1 MPSSKCAQLAV
12 RLANARVAHSD
23 RRTRAH
29 KDAVQEAYDTTIDEL
44 VARIEVLQTQ
54 TRANKDHEHHMIH
67 DFDTDAHAAMAAA
80 DGAGQPHPASCSIC
94 MEEMH
99 GKVILKC
106 GHEMCPGCFAQ
117 HSRVNNTCP
126 FCRDEFAPKPKVQA
140 KMPIEMLD
148 WIADTWAEQETRNTK
163 YNVKAYRRIEGEI
176 VSRDM
181 SVNYFTK
188 MRLINASKQPIGEFD
203 APEADKH
210 LEYLI
215 TDNARHLMEIVKNWY
230 DKDIA

>member
-1 MPSSKCAQLAV
+1 MASRCTQLTE
-12 RLANARVAHSD
+12 RLAKAHADHSD
-23 RRTRAH
+23 KRTRAH
-29 KDAVQEAYDTTIDEL
+29 KDAVQQAYDTTIDEL
-44 VARIEVLQTQ
+44 VARIEVLQTL
-54 TRANKDHEHHMIH
+54 TNNH
-67 DFDTDAHAAMAAA
+67 DFDTDTPCKPRGG
-80 DGAGQPHPASCSIC
+80 DGGTVPPVSACCSIC
-94 MEEMH
+94 MDEMC

-148 WIADTWAEQETRNTK
+148 WIADTWAEQEGRNTN